1 MQLLTLSESCRPTR
15 MREVL
20 PVVLWL
26 AGAAGS
32 GAQTHEV
39 PPQELAFEVASVKP
53 NTTLDQNVSINRTA
67 GGGLDAVNVSV
78 RMLITFAYRIR
89 DQQLIGGPG
98 WLDADRYDI
107 HAKPPAGENATD
119 FFDTTAAERLRLR
132 ARALLADRF
141 KLLLRSETRDMAVYV
156 LMVAKN
162 GPKPA
167 LKRWQEGDEPGP
179 QNIGRM
185 DSYTAKKVSMKAF
198 AEGYLSSRMGR
209 VVLDQTG
216 LGGDFNFRLEFVPDQ
231 SGLSTADMKGP
242 SFVDALDE
250 KLGLKMESRKA
261 PVKVLVIDHVERP
274 GAN

>member
-1 MQLLTLSESCRPTR
+1 MK
-15 MREVL
+15 EVL
-20 PVVLWL
+20 PVVLCL

-32 GAQTHEV
+32 GAQTHEM

-67 GGGLDAVNVSV
+67 GGGLDAVNASA
-78 RMLITFAYRIR
+78 RTLITFAYRIR

-107 HAKPPAGENATD
+107 HAKPPVGEAATD
-119 FFDTTAAERLRLR
+119 LFDTTAAERLRLR
-132 ARALLADRF
+132 TRALLADRF
-141 KLLLRSETRDMAVYV
+141 KLRLRSETREMAVYV

-162 GPKPA
+162 GPKLT

-179 QNIGRM
+179 QNIGRVN
-185 DSYTAKKVSMKAF
+185 SYTAKKVSMKAF

-216 LGGDFNFRLEFVPDQ
+216 LSGDFNFWLEFVPDQ
-231 SGLSTADMKGP
+231 SGLGATDLKGP
-242 SFVDALDE
+242 SFLDALE
-250 KLGLKMESRKA
+250 EQLGLKMEPRKA
-261 PVKVLVIDHVERP
+261 QVNVLVIDHVERP
-274 GAN
+274 AAN